1 MAGPRCLVCGAPI
14 GRYHATCRICGAV
27 QPQKRP
33 GSTIGL
39 AVLIA
44 GLVAYTLYA
53 MVSG

>member
-1 MAGPRCLVCGAPI
+1 MADPRCPVCTAPI
-14 GRYHATCRICGAV
+14 GRHRATCRICGAV

-44 GLVAYTLYA
+44 GLAVYTLYA